1 MKEQDCLIQNAKN
14 WLSVLLEVASSAV
27 LNVPSRGDTLFLK
40 ISSRLCF
47 RGHLSL
53 NQQRTKP
60 EGPEPSRGRVSDRAE
75 TQEAT
80 TVWV

>member
-1 MKEQDCLIQNAKN
+1 MKEQDCLIQNARN
-14 WLSVLLEVASSAV
+14 WLSVPLEVASSAV
-27 LNVPSRGDTLFLK
+27 LNVPSRGDALFLK

-47 RGHLSL
+47 RSHLFL
-53 NQQRTKP
+53 KQQRTKL
-60 EGPEPSRGRVSDRAE
+60 EGPEPSRGRAGGRAK